1 MYDYSY
7 VWLIF
12 GNNLSHSLQS
22 LNDSGFSIVTDF
34 AILLSNETD
43 YVLYDVYNLCKM
55 RGGVLNVTW
64 LGSWREDDGL
74 AINLTG
80 SRINRR
86 RNFNR
91 LRAKAAGIVSSIL
104 ERKTRILITT
114 DNVFVGAT
122 QTRAREF
129 DRLSGGRQPRGH
141 GQLAE
146 IRTHYFLACR
156 RHV

>member
-1 MYDYSY
+1 MFDYSY

-12 GNNLSHSLQS
+12 GSNLSHSLQS

-64 LGSWREDDGL
+64 LGSWRKDDGL

-80 SRINRR
+80 SRIFRR
-86 RNFNR
+86 RNYHG
-91 LRAKAAGIVSSIL
+91 LRAKAAGIVSHTL
-104 ERKTRILITT
+104 ERKIRISIIT
-114 DNVFVGAT
+114 
-122 QTRAREF
+122 
-129 DRLSGGRQPRGH
+129 
-141 GQLAE
+141 
-146 IRTHYFLACR
+146 
-156 RHV
+156 